1 MIGLASGLEIHHLP
15 RGIARPRT
23 TADRVPTALRRC
35 CGRLDRRVENG
46 IWARHSFL
54 ARCVARAYSMPS
66 AGTADAIPQVAAR
79 TAVSPLP
86 RDWLWATATA
96 QSRGKGGGGGTSGDR
111 HRQGDCRKSTPD
123 SRPVPKAGTI
133 CPEKRVR
140 TPLPSSLLWSGGEA
154 CRKWNMGSSFVPSP
168 QRSNGLLD
176 AKCRDRRCHPP
187 GYGPYSR
194 LPSPAR
200 PAVGS
205 SDRSIAGQG
214 RGDSK

>member
-15 RGIARPRT
+15 RGIARRRT

-35 CGRLDRRVENG
+35 CGRVDRRVENG

-96 QSRGKGGGGGTSGDR
+96 QSRGRGGGGRTSGSR
-111 HRQGDCRKSTPD
+111 HRQGDRRKSAPD
-123 SRPVPKAGTI
+123 LRPVPKAGTI
-133 CPEKRVR
+133 CTEKKSPDTLSVTERDSFRGEGLFNLFRGQRIREGQIVALQQG
-140 TPLPSSLLWSGGEA
+140 LPYQ
-154 CRKWNMGSSFVPSP
+154 V
-168 QRSNGLLD
+168 
-176 AKCRDRRCHPP
+176 
-187 GYGPYSR
+187 
-194 LPSPAR
+194 
-200 PAVGS
+200 
-205 SDRSIAGQG
+205 I
-214 RGDSK
+214 